1 MISTMTSISLSIE
14 NRYTT
19 PNVDVFI
26 LEIEDNLA
34 ASNTET
40 IIDEGEEHGWD

>member
-1 MISTMTSISLSIE
+1 MTSISLSTE

-19 PNVDVFI
+19 PYVDVCI

-40 IIDEGEEHGWD
+40 IIDDGVVHGWD